1 MKLIVSLFISFLF
14 TQSVLSQNPE
24 GNYIY
29 HSEYIKFYK
38 QNVEFDIYHGCI
50 AERLRGQ
57 GTYEILDNYLLINT
71 GDFNNQSQRSFCIS
85 SSTSNDSILFL
96 IKSAINGDLIPFAHV
111 QFLDIDNN
119 EIGGFSSDR
128 TGSRLLPNKMNISKI
143 RVSKTFYEPFVF
155 DYEPYSNIYVTL
167 ECQSI
172 IEKSTVV
179 FRICSLSENTLQ
191 LSLLTTNFARGKNIL
206 KSLHK
211 LDKIKSCGSSSTVFQ
226 K

>member
-1 MKLIVSLFISFLF
+1 MKLTVILFISFLF
-14 TQSVLSQNPE
+14 IQTGLSQNPE
-24 GNYIY
+24 GNYICY
-29 HSEYIKFYK
+29 SQFIKFDK
-38 QNVEFDIYHGCI
+38 QKVEFDIYHGCL
-50 AERLRGQ
+50 AQRLRGQ

-96 IKSAINGDLIPFAHV
+96 IKSAIDGDFIPIAHV
-111 QFLDIDNN
+111 QFLDINNN
-119 EIGGFSSDR
+119 EIGGFRSDR
-128 TGSRLLPNKMNISKI
+128 TGSKLLPNKMDINKI
-143 RVSKTFYEPFVF
+143 RVSSAFYEPLIF

-179 FRICSLSENTLQ
+179 FRICSSSENTLQ
-191 LSLLTTNFARGKNIL
+191 LSLLTTNFARGKNTL
-206 KSLHK
+206 KSLYK
-211 LDKIKSCGSSSTVFQ
+211 LDKIKSCGSSSVVFQ